1 MRSELREDLST
12 AAAAVSVEKQQELLL
27 MNKLASGG
35 RLPPKT
41 QSSFLQKKLQQRV
54 SEHDLEMVILSIL
67 LV

>member
-1 MRSELREDLST
+1 MRGEIRDELKSENLAED
-12 AAAAVSVEKQQELLL
+12 AVSVEKQQEMLL

-54 SEHDLEMVILSIL
+54 SRPF